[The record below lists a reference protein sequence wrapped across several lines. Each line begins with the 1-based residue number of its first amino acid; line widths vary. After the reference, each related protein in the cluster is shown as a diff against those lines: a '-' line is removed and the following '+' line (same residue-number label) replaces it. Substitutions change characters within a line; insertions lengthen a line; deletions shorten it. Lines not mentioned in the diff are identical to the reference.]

1 MAETAQ
7 PKVGEAAPPISA
19 TTTTGEPF
27 DLAVHR
33 GDYVV
38 VYFFPRAFTPG

>member
-1 MAETAQ
+1 MDETVQ
-7 PKVGEAAPPISA
+7 PGTGDVAPPISA

-27 DLAVHR
+27 DLAAHR
-33 GDYVV
+33 GEYVV